1 MARDIFTV
9 VLLEQQWMVRFHGR
23 HSRPYATQG
32 EAIAAAVASAYKAGM
47 ANPDG
52 AQVRVQ
58 ELQQCIPNGVDLRHR
73 PTAAKLARDVVTTW
87 RFV

>member
-1 MARDIFTV
+1 MARDVFTV

-23 HSRPYATQG
+23 HSRPYATQD
-32 EAIAAAVASAYKAGM
+32 EAIAAAVDSAHKAGM

-58 ELQQCIPNGVDLRHR
+58 EPAVPKIAQRSALLLEQRGP
-73 PTAAKLARDVVTTW
+73 
-87 RFV
+87 